1 MWATGKPAH
10 RNSHTIRLLFHGP
23 LDRQGSQ
30 TVTIRTLTAAAA
42 IAALALATAA
52 CGSPSSS
59 SSQNSEGGKTLTY
72 WASNTGTSLDHDKE
86 VLTPQLKKF
95 EEKTGIKVDLEVI
108 GWNDLQTRIQTA
120 VTSGQAPDV
129 VNIGNTWASSLQST
143 GAFLPMDEDAM
154 KAVGGSDKFLEAAL
168 ETAGAP
174 GQVPTSLPLY
184 GMVYGLYYNKA
195 MFAEAGLQ
203 PPKTYEE
210 MVSAAKKLTK
220 GGQFGL
226 SLRAGSYSTNA
237 HFAFLNSAQNGA
249 ELFDADG
256 KPTFASDG
264 VVAGVKRYLD
274 LMQSEKVVKPSDVQV
289 DSGQGVH
296 EFAAGKVPMI
306 LGATIDSAI
315 LADGMKAEEYGVV
328 PYPAPA
334 GAKDIASFP
343 AGINLSV
350 FKNTKN
356 KDGALKFVEF
366 MTSSETQTALNDKFG
381 TLPVLKGAKPTFL
394 ADTEKAKVLLDI
406 YATQSKPLPLVAA
419 EDQFESTVG
428 KAMTQLFS
436 KVASGSTV
444 NEEEIR
450 GVLET
455 AQQQVAASAG

>member
-1 MWATGKPAH
+1 MK
-10 RNSHTIRLLFHGP
+10 
-23 LDRQGSQ
+23 
-30 TVTIRTLTAAAA
+30 IRTLTAAAA
-42 IAALALATAA
+42 MAALALSAA
-52 CGSPSSS
+52 GCSSPNSSPS
-59 SSQNSEGGKTLTY
+59 QNAEGGKTLTY
-72 WASNTGTSLDHDKE
+72 WASNTGTSLDNDKE
-86 VLTPQLKKF
+86 VLGPQLKKF
-95 EEKTGIKVDLEVI
+95 EEKTGIKVNLEVI

-143 GAFLPMDEDAM
+143 GAFLPMDDATM
-154 KAVGGSDKFLEAAL
+154 KTIGGSDKFVDAAL

-174 GQVPTSLPLY
+174 GQTPTSVPLY

-195 MFAEAGLQ
+195 KFAEAGIQ

-210 MVSAAKKLTK
+210 MLSAAKKLTK
-220 GGQFGL
+220 DGQFGL

-249 ELFDADG
+249 DLFDDAG
-256 KPTFASDG
+256 KPTFTSDG
-264 VVAGVKRYLD
+264 VVKGVKRYID

-296 EFAAGKVPMI
+296 DFTAGKVPMVI
-306 LGATIDSAI
+306 GATIDSI
-315 LADGMKAEEYGVV
+315 IQADGMKADQYGVV

-366 MTSSETQTALNDKFG
+366 MTSSETQKALNDKFG
-381 TLPVLKGAKPTFL
+381 TLPVLKGAEPTFL
-394 ADTEKAKVLLDI
+394 ADTEKAKVLQDI
-406 YATQSKPLPLVAA
+406 YANKSKPLPLVAA
-419 EDQFESTVG
+419 EDQYESTVG
-428 KAMTQLFS
+428 KAMIQLFS

-444 NEEEIR
+444 SEEEIR
-450 GVLET
+450 GALDT